1 MHHATRPALRR
12 ARRALLGAAVAAAA
26 LVLPARPAGADSF
39 APDASSE
46 VRVTGSY
53 IPIVGNFSGDE
64 RDDIFWYAPGSGA
77 EQLWIATGI
86 PSQPFTKQAGDRVN
100 GTYTPLVGNFG
111 GDAYEEI
118 LWYAPGTAGDV
129 LWTNP
134 AGYFVARSV
143 RIDGTFTPLVMDN
156 PGTWDAIFW
165 YAAGPARDALWQFLN
180 TSWQSTSYS
189 INGTY
194 KPFVLDQNGDFVD
207 NIFWYAPGTTSDT
220 LWVRRPNGGFNPYPK
235 TINGTYTPLVG
246 EWGAVA
252 DNLEDIL
259 WSNPSG
265 GDVLMTSDIE
275 GRTSSAPVTLPNRRA
290 IVAESPGRD
299 LAYFYGGSGPDQVW
313 RRDADGSTPTE
324 VQTGYDAPDPSVALA
339 GFFSNTSSGSLFFY
353 RAGAAGELLLR

>member
-1 MHHATRPALRR
+1 MHHPSHRTRRFAWRG
-12 ARRALLGAAVAAAA
+12 LLAVTVAAVALVVPA
-26 LVLPARPAGADSF
+26 LPAGADSY
-39 APDASSE
+39 APDTSGQIQ
-46 VRVTGSY
+46 VKGSY
-53 IPIVGNFSGDE
+53 VPLVGNFSGDE

-86 PSQPFTKQAGDRVN
+86 PAQPFTKQAGDPVN

-134 AGYFVARSV
+134 AGYFQPRSV
-143 RIDGTFTPLVMDN
+143 RIDGTFTPLVLDN

-165 YAAGPARDALWQFLN
+165 YAPGAARDAVWQFLN
-180 TSWQSTSYS
+180 TTWQSTSYA

-194 KPFVLDQNGDFVD
+194 RPFVLDQNGDFVD
-207 NIFWYAPGTTSDT
+207 DIFWYAPGTSPDT
-220 LWVRRPNGGFNPYPK
+220 LWLRRPSGGFNPYPK

-252 DNLEDIL
+252 DNMEDIL

-275 GRTSSAPVTLPNRRA
+275 GATSTAPVTLPNRKA

-299 LAYFYGGSGPDQVW
+299 IAYFYGGAGPDQVW

-324 VQTGYDAPDPSVALA
+324 VQTGYDAPDPSVALTGSFA
-339 GFFSNTSSGSLFFY
+339 NTSSGSLFFY
-353 RAGAAGELLLR
+353 RAGTASELLLR